1 MGGAGRVWIST
12 VVVVVMAVLGCGLG
26 DSASPS
32 QHAAPAPSVDCIS
45 LISTMADCLPFVSNG
60 STDTKPAETCCNGL
74 KTVLEAD
81 ASCLCVAFK
90 SSAQLG
96 VVLNVTK
103 ATSLPAACQV
113 SAPSVADCGGLSFIL
128 SCLNTLFMYLFYFRL
143 LEIKI

>member
-1 MGGAGRVWIST
+1 MGGAGRVWIRT

-32 QHAAPAPSVDCIS
+32 QKAAPAPSVDCIS
-45 LISTMADCLPFVSNG
+45 LISTMTDCLPFVSNG
-60 STDTKPAETCCNGL
+60 STDTKPAGNCCNGL

-103 ATSLPAACQV
+103 ATALPAACQV
-113 SAPSVADCGGLSFIL
+113 SAPSVAECGRLSFFFL
-128 SCLNTLFMYLFYFRL
+128 V
-143 LEIKI
+143 